1 MILHSKNGVEGNTVK
16 KTVKEIVLE
25 LADVYSKKRV
35 SRSAAAFSYFVT
47 LSIFP
52 TLICLYV
59 MLGNILPSAE
69 TILQFAN
76 GIIPPDTLDIV
87 LDFFEHI
94 RSNQSP
100 SMLVAG
106 LVAMATTTAAA
117 FRTLNS
123 IMGDIQGKSRFQG
136 FLSLVISFILSLVF
150 LMVMYFAVIVIITGS
165 WLITYLEDEIVD
177 FINFSNSWRWVR
189 FLLLFALLLVI
200 VYGIYV
206 ITVPRRA
213 KRSLLPGAVAASTA
227 MVVVSMVF
235 SWFIGMSARYPLVYG
250 SLASIII
257 LLIWL
262 YIIGN
267 ILIMGNVLNV
277 VLRKEDGDRNAI
289 VKDEISYDPRSKL
302 KTQYTAPARKK

>member
-1 MILHSKNGVEGNTVK
+1 MKKNAKEVIL
-16 KTVKEIVLE
+16 EIV
-25 LADVYSKKRV
+25 DIYSKQRV
-35 SRSAAAFSYFVT
+35 SRSAAAFSYYVT

-59 MLGNILPSAE
+59 MLGNILPSNE
-69 TILQFAN
+69 IIVEFAS
-76 GIIPPDTLDIV
+76 GIIPPNTLETV
-87 LDFFEHI
+87 LDFFEYI

-106 LVAMATTTAAA
+106 LVAMATTIAAA
-117 FRTLNS
+117 FRSLNG

-136 FLSLVISFILSLVF
+136 FFSLAISFILSLVF
-150 LMVMYFAVIVIITGS
+150 LMVMYFAFIVIITGN
-165 WLITYLEDEIVD
+165 WLINYLEDEIIV
-177 FINFSNSWRWVR
+177 FINFSNSWSWIR
-189 FLLLFALLLVI
+189 FVILFALLLVI

-213 KRSLLPGAVAASTA
+213 RRSLLPGAAAASTA

-235 SWFIGMSARYPLVYG
+235 SWFIGLSARYPLIYG

-267 ILIMGNVLNV
+267 ILILGNALNY
-277 VLRKEDGDRNAI
+277 VLRKEAGGRDALS
-289 VKDEISYDPRSKL
+289 VKIISENIRSESRTEYSSPEQNK
-302 KTQYTAPARKK
+302 